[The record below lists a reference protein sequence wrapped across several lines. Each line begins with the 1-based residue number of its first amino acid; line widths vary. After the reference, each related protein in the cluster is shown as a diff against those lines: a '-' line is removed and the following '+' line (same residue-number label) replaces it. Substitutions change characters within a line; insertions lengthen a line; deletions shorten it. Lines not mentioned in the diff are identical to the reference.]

1 MHATGKAPNALT
13 TLQRLMRLI
22 TSKQNLHAVLISA
35 SQVLA
40 IRLVGA
46 ALTYASM
53 VCLARWLGSYNFGI
67 YAYVLVIVTLLG
79 LAFSFGFN
87 SSGLRFVPSYLAQK
101 KLRRLSGFLKQSY
114 KIVLAISV
122 IGALLGA
129 GLVFALRNIIEPY
142 YVVPLLVGML
152 CVPVWA
158 LLNQFEATSRAFG
171 WVHLAYIPGFVLRPL
186 LVMGFVGGLVW
197 LGGTADAVG
206 ALWALVAACAV
217 AALIQGFLVYSG
229 ARKQLAEVKPA
240 FHTRHWFTI
249 SLSFLMID
257 GFRMVLDNTDV
268 LMIGRLLDPHSIAV
282 YFAAIRTGGLVAF
295 VSFSMMALAVPKF
308 AEIHSTGTPRELQKF
323 VSEVIQLMF
332 WPSLLTAAA
341 LAAIGPYVLSLFGAD
356 FAMGYPTMLVIL
368 AGLVLRSATGPVE
381 YLLNVTGHHRD
392 TMRVYAL
399 AAAANVALS
408 LLLIPTLGIIGAAI
422 ATYAAMLGGNACLWV
437 LVRKRLGVNAFV
449 FPFKSSAQ
457 LSDCESANKPRLAQ
471 AREAV
476 S

>member
-1 MHATGKAPNALT
+1 MHAIGQVPDAPNK
-13 TLQRLMRLI
+13 LQRLVRLV

-35 SQVLA
+35 AQVLA

-79 LAFSFGFN
+79 LALSFGFN

-101 KLRRLSGFLKQSY
+101 KLQRLSGFLKQSY
-114 KIVLAISV
+114 KIVLALSLT
-122 IGALLGA
+122 GALLGA
-129 GLVFALRNIIEPY
+129 GLVFALRDIIEPY

-171 WVHLAYIPGFVLRPL
+171 WVHLAYVPGYILRPL
-186 LVMGFVGGLVW
+186 LIMGVVGGMVW
-197 LGGTADAVG
+197 FGGTADAVS
-206 ALWALVAACAV
+206 ALWALIAACAV
-217 AALIQGFLVYSG
+217 AALAQGVLVYSG
-229 ARKQLAEVKPA
+229 TRKQLAEVKPA

-268 LMIGRLLDPHSIAV
+268 MMIGKLLDPHSVAI

-308 AEIHSTGTPRELQKF
+308 AEIHSTGTPQELQKF

-332 WPSLLTAAA
+332 WPSLLTAGA
-341 LAAIGPYVLSLFGAD
+341 LAAIGPTVLSLFGAD
-356 FAMGYPTMLVIL
+356 FTTGYPTMLVIL

-392 TMRVYAL
+392 TVRVYAL

-408 LLLIPTLGIIGAAI
+408 LLLIPALGIIGAAI
-422 ATYAAMLGGNACLWV
+422 ATYTAMLGGNACLWV

-449 FPFKSSAQ
+449 YPFRSSAQ
-457 LSDCESANKPRLAQ
+457 LPIREPDDEPDLPQPRQ
-471 AREAV
+471 AV

>member
-1 MHATGKAPNALT
+1 MHATGKALNAPNQ
-13 TLQRLMRLI
+13 LQRWVRLV
-22 TSKQNLHAVLISA
+22 TSKQNLHAVLVSA
-35 SQVLA
+35 AQVMA

-53 VCLARWLGSYNFGI
+53 ICLARWLGSYNFGI

-79 LAFSFGFN
+79 LALSFGF
-87 SSGLRFVPSYLAQK
+87 SSAGLRFVPSYLAQK

-114 KIVLAISV
+114 KIVLALSV
-122 IGALLGA
+122 MGALLGA
-129 GLVFALRNIIEPY
+129 GLVFALRDTIEPY

-152 CVPVWA
+152 CVPIWT
-158 LLNQFEATSRAFG
+158 LLSQFEATARAFG
-171 WVHLAYIPGFVLRPL
+171 WVHLAYIPGFILRPL
-186 LVMGFVGGLVW
+186 LIMGFVGGVVW
-197 LGGTADAVG
+197 FGGTADAVG
-206 ALWALVAACAV
+206 ALGALVAACAV
-217 AALIQGFLVYSG
+217 AALVQGLLVYSG
-229 ARKQLAEVKPA
+229 TREQLAEVKPT
-240 FHTRHWFTI
+240 FHTRHWFTV

-308 AEIHSTGTPRELQKF
+308 AEIHSTGTPQELQKF
-323 VSEVIQLMF
+323 VSEVIHLMF
-332 WPSLLTAAA
+332 WPSLLTAGV
-341 LAAIGPYVLSLFGAD
+341 LAAIGPYVLSLFGPD

-408 LLLIPTLGIIGAAI
+408 LLLIPAFGIIGAAI
-422 ATYAAMLGGNACLWV
+422 ATYAAMLGGNACLYV
-437 LVRKRLGVNAFV
+437 LVRKRLGVSAFV
-449 FPFKSSAQ
+449 FPSKSGAEPPPCDPANELVS
-457 LSDCESANKPRLAQ
+457 LSRAKP
-471 AREAV
+471 
-476 S
+476 